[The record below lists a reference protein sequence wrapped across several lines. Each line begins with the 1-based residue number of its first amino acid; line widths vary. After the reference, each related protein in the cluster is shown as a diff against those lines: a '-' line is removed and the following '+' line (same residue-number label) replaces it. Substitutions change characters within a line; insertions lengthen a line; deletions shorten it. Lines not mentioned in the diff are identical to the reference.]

1 MKNKYTV
8 FTYVK
13 TKTILLLLLIT
24 TSYSFGQKKAK
35 TMKKANYIYVA
46 TNDKH
51 ENSVIAFK
59 HTKNKIEE
67 IGEFG
72 TQGKGTG
79 NIEIFDWGYDT
90 THPLKDGI
98 DPLISA
104 YSVYKTNDNKFLLI
118 VNPGDGSLTSFKI
131 QENGKLSFASNVKAG
146 EIHPLSIA
154 VHDNMVYVASTG
166 STAPPTPPFT
176 GNLKGFFIGK
186 DGKLSAIENSMR
198 DLKARPSCTM
208 FTSDGKFLA
217 VNELVTGLT
226 KVYAVDKK
234 TGQLSKDPV
243 SKAQSP
249 NNGTNGRWLA
259 IPVGFDIVTF
269 NDYYVL
275 YAAEARFLNNKGML
289 REEANVVPQSP
300 KYSWQTGSTT
310 AYKIDKNGIISVLS
324 PDVLTGT
331 NAEGG
336 EIANCWIE
344 VSPDKKHLWAANA
357 LSSSYS
363 LYNIDNSGA
372 IKLDKRAAFKVTD
385 EGLFFGDLIHS
396 TDGKYLYQLIG
407 NQGAIYVFK
416 ILPNGNL
423 KPMMMHNEP
432 LLPKTGSF
440 GIIAN

>member
-1 MKNKYTV
+1 MKNKY
-8 FTYVK
+8 
-13 TKTILLLLLIT
+13 TILLLLLIT
-24 TSYSFGQKKAK
+24 NSYNFGQNK
-35 TMKKANYIYVA
+35 TGTTENANYIYVA

-59 HTKNKIEE
+59 HFKNKIEE

-72 TQGKGTG
+72 TKGKGTG
-79 NIEIFDWGYDT
+79 NIEIFDWGYDI

-104 YSVYKTNDNKFLLI
+104 YSVYKTNDNKFLLV

-131 QENGKLSFASNVKAG
+131 KENGKLSFVNIVKTG
-146 EIHPLSIA
+146 DIHPLSIA
-154 VHDNMVYVASTG
+154 VHKNIVYVASAG
-166 STAPPTPPFT
+166 SVAPPTPPFT
-176 GNLKGFFIGK
+176 GNLKGFFI
-186 DGKLSAIENSMR
+186 DNNGKLTPIENSMR
-198 DLKARPSCTM
+198 NLNARPSCTM
-208 FTSDGKFLA
+208 FTPDGKFLA

-226 KVYAVDKK
+226 KVYAVNKK
-234 TGQLSKDPV
+234 TGKLSKDPI
-243 SKAQSP
+243 SQAQSP

-259 IPVGFDIVTF
+259 IPVGFDIASF
-269 NDYYVL
+269 KDHHVL
-275 YAAEARFLNNKGML
+275 YAAEARFLNEKGMF
-289 REEANVVPQSP
+289 REEANVVPQSS

-310 AYKIDKNGIISVLS
+310 AYKIDKNGMISVLS
-324 PDVLTGT
+324 PDVLTG
-331 NAEGG
+331 NNSEGG

-344 VSPDKKHLWAANA
+344 ISPDKKHLWAANA

-363 LYNIDNSGA
+363 LYDISDSGA
-372 IKLDKRAAFKVTD
+372 IKLDKRAAFKVKD
-385 EGLFFGDLIHS
+385 ESLFFGDLIHS

-407 NQGAIYVFK
+407 NKGAIYVFK
-416 ILPNGNL
+416 ILSNGNL